1 MIQLNQQV
9 TPDPEVVV
17 TELEGK
23 EAVLLHLGTK
33 MYFTLNETGLRI
45 WQMLSSGLTLGEI
58 SERILT
64 EFDVSP
70 EKAKE
75 SVLNLMN
82 ELIREKLVK
91 VEDR

>member
-1 MIQLNQQV
+1 
-9 TPDPEVVV
+9 
-17 TELEGK
+17 
-23 EAVLLHLGTK
+23 
-33 MYFTLNETGLRI
+33 
-45 WQMLSSGLTLGEI
+45 MLSRGLTPEEI
-58 SERILT
+58 IERFLK

>member
-1 MIQLNQQV
+1 MIQSNQHI
-9 TPDPEVVV
+9 TPDPEVIV

-45 WQMLSSGLTLGEI
+45 WQMLSRGLIPEEI
-58 SERILT
+58 SKRISG

-75 SVLNLMN
+75 SVLNLIH
-82 ELIREKLVK
+82 ELIQEKLVK
-91 VEDR
+91 VSDG